1 MPSKASVR
9 DADLTPGARVLVRV
23 DYNVPIAAGG
33 DRVSDDSRIA
43 ESLPTVRHLRARGCR
58 VILCSHRGRPGG
70 VRDESQTLAPAARRL
85 SELLD
90 DDVRFIRDCVGD
102 EAESAL
108 AEMRAGDVALLE
120 NLRFHAGEEANAP
133 AFASQLARL
142 AEHYVNDGFGAAHR
156 RHAST
161 VGVAEILPS
170 SAGMLMER
178 EIESLR
184 RVTENP
190 PRPYVVAIGG
200 AKVADKAAV
209 IENLSGR
216 VDTFLI
222 GGGMAAAFLRAAG
235 KIPPAD
241 GGADGDREVETA
253 SRILSRAANGDFEIA
268 LPSDAVIAETF
279 AEDAPATTLPVGEIP
294 RGALIIDIGQK
305 TAAEYGAALASA
317 RTVVWNGPMGVF
329 EWRRFADGTRAI
341 AERIA
346 ALDGAYTVCGGG
358 STADAV
364 RSLGLANR
372 FSRVSTGGGA
382 TLEYLEG
389 KELPGIAA
397 LPNARQPL

>member
-23 DYNVPIAAGG
+23 DYNVPMDAAG

-43 ESLPTVRHLRARGCR
+43 ESLSTVRHLRERGCR
-58 VILCSHRGRPGG
+58 VILCSHRGRPKG
-70 VRDESQTLAPAARRL
+70 VRDESQSLAPVALRL
-85 SELLD
+85 SEILG
-90 DDVRFIRDCVGD
+90 DDVRFVHDCVGD
-102 EAESAL
+102 ETESAL

-133 AFASQLARL
+133 AFASMLSRL

-161 VGVAEILPS
+161 VGVAKILPS
-170 SAGMLMER
+170 SMGMLMER
-178 EIESLR
+178 EIEALS

-190 PRPYVVAIGG
+190 PRPCVVIVGG

-209 IENLSGR
+209 IANLSER
-216 VDTFLI
+216 VDAFLI

-235 KIPPAD
+235 EIPPAD
-241 GGADGDREVETA
+241 GADGDREVEIA
-253 SRILSRAANGDFEIA
+253 KRILSQAANGGIDVKIP
-268 LPSDAVIAETF
+268 LDAVTAETF
-279 AEDAPATTLPVGEIP
+279 AEDAPASTLPVGEIP
-294 RGALIIDIGQK
+294 RGALIMDIGPK

-329 EWRRFADGTRAI
+329 EWRRFAGGTRAI
-341 AERIA
+341 AERVA
-346 ALDGAYTVCGGG
+346 ALNDAYTVCGGG

-397 LPNARQPL
+397 LPNAR

>member
-1 MPSKASVR
+1 MPRKASVR

-23 DYNVPIAAGG
+23 DYNVPMDAGG

-58 VILCSHRGRPGG
+58 VILCSHRGRPKG
-70 VRDESQTLAPAARRL
+70 VRDESQTLAPIARRL
-85 SELLD
+85 SELLGD
-90 DDVRFIRDCVGD
+90 EVRFVRDCVGD
-102 EAESAL
+102 ETETAL
-108 AEMRAGDVALLE
+108 AEMRPGDAALLE
-120 NLRFHAGEEANAP
+120 NLRFHAGEEANDP
-133 AFASQLARL
+133 AFASALARL

-156 RHAST
+156 RHASV

-178 EIESLR
+178 EIEALS

-190 PRPYVVAIGG
+190 SRPCVVAVGG

-209 IENLSGR
+209 IENLSER
-216 VDTFLI
+216 VDVFLI

-235 KIPPAD
+235 KIPTAD
-241 GGADGDREVETA
+241 GADGDREVETA
-253 SRILSRAANGDFEIA
+253 SRILSRAAGGDFEIA
-268 LPSDAVIAETF
+268 LPSDAVTANTF
-279 AEDAPATTLPVGEIP
+279 AEDAPALTLPVGEIP
-294 RGALIIDIGQK
+294 RGALIMDIGPK

-346 ALDGAYTVCGGG
+346 ALNDAYTVCGGG

-397 LPNARQPL
+397 LPNAR

>member
-23 DYNVPIAAGG
+23 DYNVPIADGG

-43 ESLPTVRHLRARGCR
+43 ESLPTVRHLRERGCR

-70 VRDESQTLAPAARRL
+70 VRDESQTLAPVARRL
-85 SELLD
+85 SELLG
-90 DDVRFIRDCVGD
+90 DDVRFVRDCVGD

-108 AEMRAGDVALLE
+108 AEMRAGDAALLE
-120 NLRFHAGEEANAP
+120 NLRFHAGEEANDP

-161 VGVAEILPS
+161 VGVAQILPC

-178 EIESLR
+178 EIEALR

-190 PRPYVVAIGG
+190 ARPYVVAVGG

-216 VDTFLI
+216 VDMFLI

-241 GGADGDREVETA
+241 DADGDREVETA
-253 SRILSRAANGDFEIA
+253 RRILSRAANGDFEIA

-279 AEDAPATTLPVGEIP
+279 AEDAPSTTLPVGEIP
-294 RGALIIDIGQK
+294 RGALIMDIGPK

-329 EWRRFADGTRAI
+329 EWRRFAGGTRAI

-346 ALDGAYTVCGGG
+346 ALDCAYTVCGGG

>member
-23 DYNVPIAAGG
+23 DYNVPMSAGG

-43 ESLPTVRHLRARGCR
+43 ESLPTVRHLRERGCR

-70 VRDESQTLAPAARRL
+70 VRDESQTLAPVARRL
-85 SELLD
+85 SELLG
-90 DDVRFIRDCVGD
+90 DDVRFVRDCVGD

-120 NLRFHAGEEANAP
+120 NLRFHAGEEANDP

-161 VGVAEILPS
+161 VGVAQILPC

-178 EIESLR
+178 EIEALR

-190 PRPYVVAIGG
+190 ARPYVVAVGG

-209 IENLSGR
+209 IENLRGK
-216 VDTFLI
+216 VDALLI

-241 GGADGDREVETA
+241 DADGDREVETA
-253 SRILSRAANGDFEIA
+253 SRILSRAANGNFEIA
-268 LPSDAVIAETF
+268 LPSDAVTAETF

-294 RGALIIDIGQK
+294 RGALIMDIGPK
-305 TAAEYGAALASA
+305 TAAKYGAALASA

-329 EWRRFADGTRAI
+329 EWRRFAGGTRAI

-346 ALDGAYTVCGGG
+346 ALNGAYTVCGGG

>member
-23 DYNVPIAAGG
+23 DYNVPMSAAG

-43 ESLPTVRHLRARGCR
+43 ESLPTVRHLRERGCR
-58 VILCSHRGRPGG
+58 VILCSHRGRPKG
-70 VRDESQTLAPAARRL
+70 VRDESQSLAPAARRL
-85 SELLD
+85 SELLG
-90 DDVRFIRDCVGD
+90 DDVRFVRDCVGD

-108 AEMRAGDVALLE
+108 AEMRAGEVALLE
-120 NLRFHAGEEANAP
+120 NLRFHAGEEANDP
-133 AFASQLARL
+133 AFASRLARL

-156 RHAST
+156 MHAST
-161 VGVAEILPS
+161 VAVAKILPS
-170 SAGMLMER
+170 SMGMLMER
-178 EIESLR
+178 EIEALS

-190 PRPYVVAIGG
+190 PRPCVVIVGG

-209 IENLSGR
+209 IANLSEG

-235 KIPPAD
+235 EIPPSD
-241 GGADGDREVETA
+241 GADGDREVEIA
-253 SRILSRAANGDFEIA
+253 RRILSQAAVGGFNVA
-268 LPSDAVIAETF
+268 LPTDAVTAETF
-279 AEDAPATTLPVGEIP
+279 AEDAPASTLSVGEIP
-294 RGALIIDIGQK
+294 RGALIMDIGPK

-329 EWRRFADGTRAI
+329 EWRRFAGGTRAI
-341 AERIA
+341 AERVA
-346 ALDGAYTVCGGG
+346 ALNDAYTVCGGG

-397 LPNARQPL
+397 LPNAR

>member
-1 MPSKASVR
+1 
-9 DADLTPGARVLVRV
+9 
-23 DYNVPIAAGG
+23 
-33 DRVSDDSRIA
+33 
-43 ESLPTVRHLRARGCR
+43 
-58 VILCSHRGRPGG
+58 
-70 VRDESQTLAPAARRL
+70 
-85 SELLD
+85 
-90 DDVRFIRDCVGD
+90 
-102 EAESAL
+102 
-108 AEMRAGDVALLE
+108 
-120 NLRFHAGEEANAP
+120 
-133 AFASQLARL
+133 
-142 AEHYVNDGFGAAHR
+142 
-156 RHAST
+156 
-161 VGVAEILPS
+161 
-170 SAGMLMER
+170 MER
-178 EIESLR
+178 EIEALR

-190 PRPYVVAIGG
+190 TRPYAVAIGG

-216 VDTFLI
+216 VDKFLI

-268 LPSDAVIAETF
+268 LPSDAVTAETF
-279 AEDAPATTLPVGEIP
+279 AEDAPSTTLPVGEIP
-294 RGALIIDIGQK
+294 RGALIMDIGQK

-329 EWRRFADGTRAI
+329 EWRRFAGGTRAI
-341 AERIA
+341 AERVA

>member
-9 DADLTPGARVLVRV
+9 DADLTAGARVLVRV
-23 DYNVPIAAGG
+23 DYNVPIADGG

-43 ESLPTVRHLRARGCR
+43 ESLQTVRHLRERGCR

-85 SELLD
+85 SELLG
-90 DDVRFIRDCVGD
+90 DDVRFVRDCVGG
-102 EAESAL
+102 ETESAL

-120 NLRFHAGEEANAP
+120 NLRFHAGEEANDP

-161 VGVAEILPS
+161 VGVAQILPC

-178 EIESLR
+178 EIEALR

-190 PRPYVVAIGG
+190 ARPYVVAIGG

-216 VDTFLI
+216 VDMFLI

-235 KIPPAD
+235 KISPAD
-241 GGADGDREVETA
+241 GADGDREVETA
-253 SRILSRAANGDFEIA
+253 SRILSLAANGDFEIA
-268 LPSDAVIAETF
+268 LPSDAVTAETF
-279 AEDAPATTLPVGEIP
+279 AEDAPSTTLPVGEIP
-294 RGALIIDIGQK
+294 RGALIMDIGPK

-329 EWRRFADGTRAI
+329 EWRRFAGGTRAI

-346 ALDGAYTVCGGG
+346 ALDCAYTVCGGG

>member
-23 DYNVPIAAGG
+23 DYNVPMSASG
-33 DRVSDDSRIA
+33 DRVSVDSRIA
-43 ESLPTVRHLRARGCR
+43 ESLPTVRHLRERGCR
-58 VILCSHRGRPGG
+58 VILCSHRGRPKG
-70 VRDESQTLAPAARRL
+70 VRDESQSLAPVALRL
-85 SELLD
+85 SEILG
-90 DDVRFIRDCVGD
+90 DDVRFVRDCVGD

-108 AEMRAGDVALLE
+108 AEMRAGEVALLE
-120 NLRFHAGEEANAP
+120 NLRFHAGEEANDP
-133 AFASQLARL
+133 AFASMLARL

-161 VGVAEILPS
+161 VGVAQILPS
-170 SAGMLMER
+170 SMGMLMER
-178 EIESLR
+178 EIEALS

-190 PRPYVVAIGG
+190 PRPCVVIVGG

-209 IENLSGR
+209 IANLSER
-216 VDTFLI
+216 VDKFLI

-235 KIPPAD
+235 EIPPAD
-241 GGADGDREVETA
+241 GADGDREVEIA
-253 SRILSRAANGDFEIA
+253 RRILSQAAVGGTEVKIP
-268 LPSDAVIAETF
+268 LDAVTAETF
-279 AEDAPATTLPVGEIP
+279 AEDAPALTLPVGEIP
-294 RGALIIDIGQK
+294 RGALIMDIGPK

-329 EWRRFADGTRAI
+329 EWRRFAGGTRAI
-341 AERIA
+341 AERVA
-346 ALDGAYTVCGGG
+346 ALNDAYTVCGGG

-397 LPNARQPL
+397 LPNAR

>member
-23 DYNVPIAAGG
+23 DYNVPMTAGG
-33 DRVSDDSRIA
+33 DRVSDDSRID
-43 ESLPTVRHLRARGCR
+43 ESLQTVRHLRERGCR

-85 SELLD
+85 SELLGD
-90 DDVRFIRDCVGD
+90 NVRFIRDCVGD
-102 EAESAL
+102 ETESAL

-120 NLRFHAGEEANAP
+120 NLRFHAGEEANDP
-133 AFASQLARL
+133 AFASKLARL

-161 VGVAEILPS
+161 VGVAQILPC

-178 EIESLR
+178 EIEALR

-216 VDTFLI
+216 VDKFLI

-235 KIPPAD
+235 KIPP
-241 GGADGDREVETA
+241 ADGDREVETA
-253 SRILSRAANGDFEIA
+253 SRILSRAANGDFEIT
-268 LPSDAVIAETF
+268 LPSDAVVAETF
-279 AEDAPATTLPVGEIP
+279 AEDATATTLPVGEIP
-294 RGALIIDIGQK
+294 RGALIMDIGQK
-305 TAAEYGAALASA
+305 TAAEYGAALAFA

-329 EWRRFADGTRAI
+329 EWRRFAGGTRAI
-341 AERIA
+341 AERVA

>member
-23 DYNVPIAAGG
+23 DYNVPMTAGV

-85 SELLD
+85 SELLGD
-90 DDVRFIRDCVGD
+90 GVRFIRDCVGD
-102 EAESAL
+102 ETESAL

-120 NLRFHAGEEANAP
+120 NLRFHAGEEANDP

-161 VGVAEILPS
+161 VGVAQILPC

-178 EIESLR
+178 EIEALS

-190 PRPYVVAIGG
+190 TRPYAVAIGG

-216 VDTFLI
+216 VDKFLV

-235 KIPPAD
+235 EIPPAD
-241 GGADGDREVETA
+241 NADGDREVETA
-253 SRILSRAANGDFEIA
+253 RRILSQAVNGDFEIA

-294 RGALIIDIGQK
+294 RGALIMDIGQK

-329 EWRRFADGTRAI
+329 EWRRFAGGTRAI
-341 AERIA
+341 AERVA

>member
-23 DYNVPIAAGG
+23 DYNVPMAAGG

-43 ESLPTVRHLRARGCR
+43 ESLPTVRHLRERGCR

-85 SELLD
+85 SELLG

-102 EAESAL
+102 ETETAL

-120 NLRFHAGEEANAP
+120 NLRFHAGEEANDP
-133 AFASQLARL
+133 AFAFQLARL

-161 VGVAEILPS
+161 VGVAEILPC

-178 EIESLR
+178 EIEALR

-190 PRPYVVAIGG
+190 QRPYVVAIGG

-235 KIPPAD
+235 ELPPAD
-241 GGADGDREVETA
+241 GADGDREVETA
-253 SRILSRAANGDFEIA
+253 SRILSQAAGGDFEIA
-268 LPSDAVIAETF
+268 LPTDAVIAETF
-279 AEDAPATTLPVGEIP
+279 AEDATATTLPVGEIP
-294 RGALIIDIGQK
+294 RGALIMDIGQK

-346 ALDGAYTVCGGG
+346 ALNGAYTVCGGG

>member
-23 DYNVPIAAGG
+23 DYNVPMTAGG

-43 ESLPTVRHLRARGCR
+43 ESLPTVRHLRERGCR

-85 SELLD
+85 SELLG

-102 EAESAL
+102 EAETAL

-133 AFASQLARL
+133 AFSSQLARL

-161 VGVAEILPS
+161 VGVAQILPC

-178 EIESLR
+178 EIEALL

-190 PRPYVVAIGG
+190 QRPYVVAIGG

-241 GGADGDREVETA
+241 GADGDREVETA
-253 SRILSRAANGDFEIA
+253 SRILSIAANGDFEIA

-279 AEDAPATTLPVGEIP
+279 AEDAPAATLPVGEIP
-294 RGALIIDIGQK
+294 RGALIMDIGPN
-305 TAAEYGAALASA
+305 TAADYGAALASA

-329 EWRRFADGTRAI
+329 EWRRFAGGTRAI
-341 AERIA
+341 AERVA

-364 RSLGLANR
+364 RSLGLANQ

>member
-23 DYNVPIAAGG
+23 DYNVPMTAGG

-43 ESLPTVRHLRARGCR
+43 ESLPTVRHLRERGCR

-85 SELLD
+85 SELLG

-102 EAESAL
+102 ETKSAI

-161 VGVAEILPS
+161 VGVAQILPC

-178 EIESLR
+178 EIEALS

-190 PRPYVVAIGG
+190 TRPYIVAIGG

-216 VDTFLI
+216 VDKFLI

-241 GGADGDREVETA
+241 SADGDREVET
-253 SRILSRAANGDFEIA
+253 SRRILSRAANGDFEIA

-279 AEDAPATTLPVGEIP
+279 AEDAPATALPVGEIP
-294 RGALIIDIGQK
+294 RGALIMDIGQK
-305 TAAEYGAALASA
+305 TAADYGAALASA

-341 AERIA
+341 AERVA
-346 ALDGAYTVCGGG
+346 ALDDAYTVCGGG